1 MVYSSGIQKY
11 AGGCAVDM
19 RELKG
24 LEIAARCK
32 LTFANGEWLV
42 PSQSG
47 KGAYRVRLNPEV
59 SCTCED
65 FGLTGKACKHVHAAR
80 LVRERSGGDSAPP
93 LDTEVVPVKPSYKQD
108 WPCYDRAQ
116 VTEKRRL
123 QVLLADLCSRLLQRE
138 RPESRPGPKPHLP
151 RDAVFAM
158 CFKVYSGLSG
168 RRYSCD
174 LADAHEKGH
183 VSRVIHGNKVAAFF
197 EDPYY
202 TPILKELVG
211 HSARPLR
218 TVESKF
224 AIDSSGFATSRYVRW
239 VDEKY
244 GTVKSQC
251 QWVKVHI
258 ACGTATHCVT
268 AVRILD
274 KDAGDCP
281 QFVPLVKE
289 TRKHFEIGEVSADKA
304 YLSLENFEEVAGCGG
319 TAYIAF
325 KGNSTGGAGGLFEK
339 MFHYFQFNREEYL
352 TRYHRRSNV
361 ESCFSAV
368 KRKFGDSVRSRT
380 DAGMVN
386 EVLCKFICHNL
397 TCLIQEQETLGIVP
411 VFWQSEKEDEPAGNV
426 LPLVRPG

>member
-1 MVYSSGIQKY
+1 
-11 AGGCAVDM
+11 M

-47 KGAYRVRLNPEV
+47 KGTYRVRLNPEA
-59 SCTCED
+59 SCTCDD
-65 FGLTGKACKHVHAAR
+65 FGLTGKACKHIHAAR

-93 LDTEVVPVKPSYKQD
+93 LDTEVIPRKPSYKQD
-108 WPCYDRAQ
+108 WPAYGRAQ
-116 VTEKRRL
+116 RTEKWRV
-123 QVLLADLCSRLLQRE
+123 QALLADLCNRLPPRV
-138 RPESRPGPKPHLP
+138 RSASKPGPKPHLVS
-151 RDAVFAM
+151 DAVFSM
-158 CFKVYSGLSG
+158 CLKVYSCFSA
-168 RRYSCD
+168 RRFACD
-174 LADAHEKGH
+174 LLEAHEKGH
-183 VSRVIHGNKVAAFF
+183 TSRPIPGPKVASFF
-197 EDPYY
+197 EDEYY

-211 HSARPLR
+211 YSARPLR
-218 TVESKF
+218 AVETKF

-244 GTVKSQC
+244 GTVKSRC

-258 ACGTATHCVT
+258 ACGTATHCVC

-325 KGNSTGGAGGLFEK
+325 KKDSTGGVGGLFER
-339 MFHYFQFNREEYL
+339 MFHFFQFNREEYL
-352 TRYHRRSNV
+352 TNYHRRSNV

-386 EVLCKFICHNL
+386 EVLCKFILQNL

-411 VFWQSEKEDEPAGNV
+411 VFWKDEEKPSGAADV
-426 LPLVRPG
+426 LPMVKPV